1 MLLILLLALSALAVA
16 ATAPPDRLPAAPGW
30 VADRWGT
37 EQGLPSESVYRL
49 AWAPDGRL
57 ALGTTM
63 GLGFFDGRSFEFLR
77 VGDPDP
83 PPDDR
88 AMFVLNDAEGGLWV
102 VSESGGLQRRT
113 QAGTTRFQDVPVAP
127 MALHPFVWR
136 GRVFLQGGDALIE
149 LGPEPVVNDDFPP
162 GTSMIIARDG
172 VDWLWCTQ
180 GPRRW
185 SADSGGWEPVEDASE
200 VPTLW
205 ADRDLAGFHQ
215 ALDGVWLGDDRLLAT
230 DEEPAALLVD
240 GSTVWVA
247 TRGQGL
253 VRLRPTPITLHPSAH
268 PTLPRAD
275 VAIPIGPEGPVWSGA
290 AQGPGF
296 WSVEHPEVRHRRYTF
311 VDPLH
316 AVSEEVVERGH
327 LRLVPI
333 HPPHGGRIWTSSA
346 GTFRET
352 PDSDA
357 DTLVLER
364 IPEAPNCVGSP
375 DALLYLDDG
384 RVLLGQGAVTDGRTW
399 TVSPQAC
406 QPLLKWPRSVVSL
419 PTGGFLVGGLQG
431 VGRLSPSLELTPVGG
446 PDDLSVRHLRIW
458 DGRIWASTDERG
470 VCVLPLGQLGEAE
483 PAWRC
488 VGRLGGFP
496 ENTVHASVH
505 DDLGRVWFSTNT
517 GLWVARSEAVDA
529 LFAGTI
535 DVLPALQLG
544 RAWGLDSPELNG
556 FRGFS
561 LFVDPAGHFWFP
573 GQGGLAQVDPERL
586 QLPAQ
591 LAGHVVAVS
600 SGGRAL
606 STPVHLPTT
615 HRPLRIELA
624 VSPLEWAEEVAL
636 RYRLNEQPWEPAD
649 LDILLTALPPGDA
662 VLEVQARLLDD
673 WQTIVELPVHRVPAL
688 TERPG
693 FPLFVGLT
701 GLLGGGL
708 VFWVRTVA
716 LRRRARD
723 LSLEVDRQTRSIQRK
738 NEALAERAAELLVLN
753 ETVTAQAA
761 RLSTLD
767 ELKSRFVAD
776 LAHELRTPLTLVV
789 GSLERLQRSVDPEAA
804 DSLSGAHRNVAR
816 LQSLID
822 QLFDLSRLEEG
833 QVRMR
838 AQRLDLAAYIG
849 DIVARFRPGF
859 EASGRVLAVSV
870 ASPVTVWADPNLLE
884 RVIGNLLSNALRHG
898 EGRTSI
904 TLTQLDDR
912 CRVEVHDEGPGVPED
927 ARDRIFERFVQLS
940 SGDTRSAEGA
950 GIGLA
955 LVREFTELHGGEFG
969 IDGRAEGVGA
979 GFWVELPAGPG
990 HLSLDDVRVGAS
1002 DRLDLAGLPAVQQ
1015 PVTAHEPTS
1024 KRPRVL
1030 LVEDNAEIR
1039 AYMAE
1044 LLGEHFEVETAEG
1057 GQQGLQCVR
1066 SDRPDAV
1073 VTDVR
1078 MPGFDGFSLA
1088 RSLRSDPSTADIP
1101 LMFVSAKT
1109 QPEDRVQGLELG
1121 QDYLCKPFGAAEL
1134 IARVR
1139 NLVGRAPSEAAPADP
1154 TDPLPPEAGH
1164 VAAFRT
1170 QLEEVTA
1177 AGLSDSSFKVPQL
1190 ARRMGVSKTTLQRRM
1205 AELDLPSPGAWLQ
1218 TARLERARTHLQD
1231 GDFRTVGE
1239 VAAAVGLSR
1248 AYFTRAYRAWAGHPP
1263 GQDVRGGRRGK

>member
-517 GLWVARSEAVDA
+517 GLWVARS
-529 LFAGTI
+529 
-535 DVLPALQLG
+535 
-544 RAWGLDSPELNG
+544 
-556 FRGFS
+556 
-561 LFVDPAGHFWFP
+561 
-573 GQGGLAQVDPERL
+573 
-586 QLPAQ
+586 
-591 LAGHVVAVS
+591 VAV
-600 SGGRAL
+600 GGGAVLSARRSAATASDYASFFEGTVEPITLARRLELSVRAG
-606 STPVHLPTT
+606 P
-615 HRPLRIELA
+615 
-624 VSPLEWAEEVAL
+624 
-636 RYRLNEQPWEPAD
+636 
-649 LDILLTALPPGDA
+649 A
-662 VLEVQARLLDD
+662 VLEAWLAPSALLLTPFVV
-673 WQTIVELPVHRVPAL
+673 WAAWKKRRESWVRAAVAYGLVGPPVVVLLAPVLATHGTLERTSPAL
-688 TERPG
+688 
-693 FPLFVGLT
+693 
-701 GLLGGGL
+701 L
-708 VFWVRTVA
+708 VPTVA
-716 LRRRARD
+716 LGVLGLASANRWLVRVRSFPRWVLPGSIGAAWAFLSFALGTDHLARQPVVALD
-723 LSLEVDRQTRSIQRK
+723 CAALQAAAGDGPLFSAHPLRVEQRCGVPGV
-738 NEALAERAAELLVLN
+738 LLTGRLPPERAAELADRYDVR
-753 ETVTAQAA
+753 AA
-761 RLSTLD
+761 YLPAATD
-767 ELKSRFVAD
+767 
-776 LAHELRTPLTLVV
+776 V
-789 GSLERLQRSVDPEAA
+789 GSLTPENAA
-804 DSLSGAHRNVAR
+804 QV
-816 LQSLID
+816 LIGWTPD
-822 QLFDLSRLEEG
+822 
-833 QVRMR
+833 
-838 AQRLDLAAYIG
+838 G
-849 DIVARFRPGF
+849 DI
-859 EASGRVLAVSV
+859 
-870 ASPVTVWADPNLLE
+870 W
-884 RVIGNLLSNALRHG
+884 
-898 EGRTSI
+898 
-904 TLTQLDDR
+904 
-912 CRVEVHDEGPGVPED
+912 
-927 ARDRIFERFVQLS
+927 
-940 SGDTRSAEGA
+940 
-950 GIGLA
+950 
-955 LVREFTELHGGEFG
+955 
-969 IDGRAEGVGA
+969 
-979 GFWVELPAGPG
+979 
-990 HLSLDDVRVGAS
+990 
-1002 DRLDLAGLPAVQQ
+1002 
-1015 PVTAHEPTS
+1015 
-1024 KRPRVL
+1024 
-1030 LVEDNAEIR
+1030 
-1039 AYMAE
+1039 
-1044 LLGEHFEVETAEG
+1044 
-1057 GQQGLQCVR
+1057 
-1066 SDRPDAV
+1066 
-1073 VTDVR
+1073 
-1078 MPGFDGFSLA
+1078 
-1088 RSLRSDPSTADIP
+1088 
-1101 LMFVSAKT
+1101 
-1109 QPEDRVQGLELG
+1109 RVQNL
-1121 QDYLCKPFGAAEL
+1121 KP
-1134 IARVR
+1134 
-1139 NLVGRAPSEAAPADP
+1139 
-1154 TDPLPPEAGH
+1154 
-1164 VAAFRT
+1164 
-1170 QLEEVTA
+1170 
-1177 AGLSDSSFKVPQL
+1177 
-1190 ARRMGVSKTTLQRRM
+1190 M
-1205 AELDLPSPGAWLQ
+1205 ATSPM
-1218 TARLERARTHLQD
+1218 
-1231 GDFRTVGE
+1231 
-1239 VAAAVGLSR
+1239 
-1248 AYFTRAYRAWAGHPP
+1248 
-1263 GQDVRGGRRGK
+1263 